1 MGRPGRLPQG
11 QVQAVRDRIRSL
23 LLAGLHPSAIAKQVE
38 LAEDTVRRHL
48 TVIRQEWKEQG
59 LDVSGTRLEL
69 IAKANSIS
77 QQAAIEAAKARGTSA
92 AVAALKLQLEVV
104 DRIAKLTGAYAPE
117 KAEISG
123 PGGGAIQV
131 VQTEHEI
138 DKLPPAQV
146 AARLRAWAEDIES
159 QKTGEE
165 VQDEQPGVP
174 RLVEAESTDV

>member
-1 MGRPGRLPQG
+1 
-11 QVQAVRDRIRSL
+11 
-23 LLAGLHPSAIAKQVE
+23 
-38 LAEDTVRRHL
+38 
-48 TVIRQEWKEQG
+48 
-59 LDVSGTRLEL
+59 LEL

-138 DKLPPAQV
+138 DQLPPAQV

-165 VQDEQPGVP
+165 VPDEQPGVP
-174 RLVEAESTDV
+174 RVVEAEGTDV